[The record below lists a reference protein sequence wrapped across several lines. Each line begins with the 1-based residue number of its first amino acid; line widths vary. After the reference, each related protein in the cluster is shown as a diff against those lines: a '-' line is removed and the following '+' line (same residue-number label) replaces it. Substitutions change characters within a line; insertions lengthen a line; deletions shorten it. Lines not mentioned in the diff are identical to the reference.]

1 LVFCP
6 FSLVAKKMKRLFD
19 FFASLLGLIILSPLF
34 IILALFVGLGS
45 KGGVFYKQERV
56 GKGNKTFLLY
66 KFRSMIIDADK
77 KGLLSIGKDGKDPR
91 VTKVGYFIRKYKLDE
106 LTQLINV
113 LKGDMSL
120 VGPRPEVR
128 KYVELYTEEQKQVL
142 SVRPGITDIA
152 SIKFRNE
159 NDLLS
164 QSTNPEEYYIK
175 EIMPQKLALNLEYIK
190 TRTFWRDIKLI
201 FKTIFG

>member
-1 LVFCP
+1 
-6 FSLVAKKMKRLFD
+6 MKRLFD

-56 GKGNKTFLLY
+56 GKGNQNFLLY

-106 LTQLINV
+106 LTQLLNV
-113 LKGDMSL
+113 LKGEMSL

-142 SVRPGITDIA
+142 SIRPGITDIA

-159 NDLLS
+159 NDLLA
-164 QSTNPEEYYIK
+164 QSSNPEEYYIK

-190 TRTFWRDIKLI
+190 TRTFCGDIKLI

>member
-1 LVFCP
+1 V
-6 FSLVAKKMKRLFD
+6 KRIFD
-19 FFASLLGLIILSPLF
+19 FTTSLIGLIIISPILLF
-34 IILALFVGLGS
+34 IALFISLES
-45 KGGVFYKQERV
+45 KGGVFYKQKRV
-56 GKGNKTFLLY
+56 GKGNKDFYVY
-66 KFRSMIIDADK
+66 KFRSMIVDADK

-91 VTKVGYFIRKYKLDE
+91 VTKVGYIIRKYKLDE
-106 LTQLINV
+106 LPQLLNV

-128 KYVELYTEEQKQVL
+128 KYVELYTEEQKQVFK
-142 SVRPGITDIA
+142 VRPGITDIA

-164 QSTNPEEYYIK
+164 QSPNPEEYYIK
-175 EIMPQKLALNLEYIK
+175 EIMPQKLTLNLEYIK
-190 TRTFWRDIKLI
+190 TRTFFGDIKLI

>member
-1 LVFCP
+1 
-6 FSLVAKKMKRLFD
+6 MKRIFD
-19 FFASLLGLIILSPLF
+19 FTTSLIGLIIISPILLF
-34 IILALFVGLGS
+34 IALFISLES
-45 KGGVFYKQERV
+45 KGGVFYKQKRV
-56 GKGNKTFLLY
+56 GKGNKDFYVY
-66 KFRSMIIDADK
+66 KFRSMILDADK

-91 VTKVGYFIRKYKLDE
+91 VTKVGYIIRKYKLDE
-106 LTQLINV
+106 LPQLLNV

-128 KYVELYTEEQKQVL
+128 KYVDLYNKEQMQVFN
-142 SVRPGITDIA
+142 VRPGITDIA

-164 QSTNPEEYYIK
+164 QSPNPEEYYIK
-175 EIMPQKLALNLEYIK
+175 EIMPQKLSLNLEYIK
-190 TRTFWRDIKLI
+190 TRTFLGDIKLI